1 MEACDGGSGRAAP
14 RGANNIKATTGQNA
28 EGGDSFGLSRRRRVG
43 GVRVEPNLEI
53 PASPTESTESVRD
66 IISSEGGRAG
76 GVDPSNI
83 TNVSLTRVPPYLA
96 SLPLPLLIGNQ
107 HGISLTWKEAQHFVS
122 YVNIATF
129 MIGRTVIIKHTADTM
144 E

>member
-1 MEACDGGSGRAAP
+1 METWEGAATAP

-28 EGGDSFGLSRRRRVG
+28 EGGDSFELSRRRRVG

-66 IISSEGGRAG
+66 IISSEGGRRAG

-96 SLPLPLLIGNQ
+96 ALPLPPP
-107 HGISLTWKEAQHFVS
+107 HRKSAWD
-122 YVNIATF
+122 IAYLEGSTTF
-129 MIGRTVIIKHTADTM
+129 RQL
-144 E
+144 